1 MKTYSPFYS
10 PFVNRFDPESS
21 RRVKTKDKEER
32 IYRST
37 VPLFINNDSKR
48 GRGCTNRAQLLPNVT
63 KRERKRGGRD
73 SFRQSRRPGAETQV
87 ASFSFQIL
95 PSSIRSHDGIFF
107 CRENINVT
115 RIDRWLV
122 QTSSI
127 ALPLS
132 T

>member
-63 KRERKRGGRD
+63 KREKERGEGLIPPIEATWSRDPGRL
-73 SFRQSRRPGAETQV
+73 F
-87 ASFSFQIL
+87 
-95 PSSIRSHDGIFF
+95 
-107 CRENINVT
+107 
-115 RIDRWLV
+115 LV
-122 QTSSI
+122 SNSAI
-127 ALPLS
+127 VD
-132 T
+132 